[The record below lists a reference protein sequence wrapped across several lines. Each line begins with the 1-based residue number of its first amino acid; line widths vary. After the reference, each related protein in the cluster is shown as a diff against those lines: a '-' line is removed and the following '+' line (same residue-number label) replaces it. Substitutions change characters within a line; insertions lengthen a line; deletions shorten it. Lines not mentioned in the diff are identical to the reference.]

1 MLPGVPFPPGY
12 QPTEPDAPLARALAD
27 ARWVIDNA
35 QSTLH
40 TTHTQIVDGVAGGL
54 AWDLLES
61 AADAA
66 LDAREDL
73 TAAAEIID
81 AVGAATYDPDI
92 DGHTGLVS
100 DQDRH
105 ALEQGGRERAWT
117 AHLAGAA
124 IIDRL
129 SDATDQLQHR
139 TAFGAG

>member
-1 MLPGVPFPPGY
+1 MLLGVPFPPGY

-27 ARWVIDNA
+27 ARWIVDNA

-40 TTHTQIVDGVAGGL
+40 ATHTQIVDGVAGGL

-66 LDAREDL
+66 LDARTDL

-81 AVGAATYDPDI
+81 EVGAATYNPDI
-92 DGHTGLVS
+92 DGHAGAVS
-100 DQDRH
+100 DRDRN
-105 ALEQGGRERAWT
+105 ALERGRELAWT

-129 SDATDQLQHR
+129 SEAADQLQDR
-139 TAFGAG
+139 AVFGTG